1 MAFLYILRNATGMTY
16 VGVSRY
22 PLVRLKQHNSAA
34 RSLQKHYTNRRRP
47 WTLVAVLN
55 GFNTRAQALRAEYM
69 IKHQPQK
76 IRHPVAIVARIA
88 TAQATCS
95 QLLTTDE
102 RFHDVNALAIVI
114 WEEDLHNAVQLTTSS
129 RGVADGGVALHF
141 VG

>member
-1 MAFLYILRNATGMTY
+1 MAFLYILQNATGMTY

-55 GFNTRAQALRAEYM
+55 GFNTRAQALRAEYI
-69 IKHQPQK
+69 IKHTPQK
-76 IRHPVAIVARIA
+76 IRHPVAIVARVA
-88 TAQATCS
+88 TAKATCS
-95 QLLTTDE
+95 HLRRIDLKFRGTE
-102 RFHDVNALAIVI
+102 ALAVVI
-114 WEEDLHNAVQLTTSS
+114 WEENLHRAVHSLTSVVDD
-129 RGVADGGVALHF
+129 GVTLQY